1 MKRNI
6 LNNDI
11 IYINNFE
18 QFKEI
23 QNTTI
28 KIGQFIEPD
37 YYIVLRYSQRCPR
50 GCCYDDVC
58 EILTKEE
65 YISELKENIGKYC
78 NELKKVRELNE
89 R

>member
-1 MKRNI
+1 MNRNI

-11 IYINNFE
+11 IYINNLE
-18 QFKEI
+18 
-23 QNTTI
+23 
-28 KIGQFIEPD
+28 QFIEVKKATIEIGEFIEPNY
-37 YYIVLRYSQRCPR
+37 YYILRYSQRCPR

-78 NELKKVRELNE
+78 DELKKVRELNE